1 MGEEIRFYLTHHIQD
16 VALLS
21 GYLVQ
26 VSLMAKGYDESA
38 AYLPISSPLEL
49 LGKEVH
55 QRRDTP

>member
-1 MGEEIRFYLTHHIQD
+1 MGEEIRFYLMHHIQD

-38 AYLPISSPLEL
+38 AYLFLSLHL
-49 LGKEVH
+49 
-55 QRRDTP
+55 